1 MAYLGWCW
9 VEGDASGISRVAQEQ
24 KVKEASAGRLDRAF
38 GRENLG
44 CSGIGDLKAGTTRD
58 SGKEEES

>member
-1 MAYLGWCW
+1 MQVGLAEWP
-9 VEGDASGISRVAQEQ
+9 RRQ